1 MADFN
6 KIVVIPTGGGNPSV
20 AGPTDSITLTVGSI
34 TVNGTSLLRYFQQ
47 ALIGPLNGFNLVFT
61 TSTKFFASGP
71 SKECLHYNGVVLYQ
85 GLADD
90 YTVSESGGV
99 GTGFDTI
106 TMAFA
111 PRANDRLSIDLSP
124 SA

>member
-1 MADFN
+1 MTDFN
-6 KIVVIPTGGGNPSV
+6 RIVVIPTGGGNPGT
-20 AGPTDSITLTVGSI
+20 AGPTDSITLTVGSF
-34 TVNGTSLLRYFQQ
+34 TVNGVSLLRYFQQ
-47 ALIGPLNGFNLVFT
+47 TLIGPQDGVNLVFT
-61 TSTKFFASGP
+61 TSVKFIASGP
-71 SKECLHYNGVVLYQ
+71 SKESFSVNGVLLLQ
-85 GLADD
+85 GSGND

-124 SA
+124 A